1 MTHVVTSVTTSIFGN
16 NFSFEN
22 KIGCYLLARR
32 SPSGSCTG
40 HMRHLQRKPQ
50 LLAAHEGRRRAP
62 KQRWPADPRCMPGLC
77 HRVLGRDR
85 PPAFVTV
92 MPARE
97 PKTRTSALHTTAG
110 PNART
115 STSIVSPTTCKS
127 VVAGLSPRSRDD
139 TALSGLLNENE
150 GGGYKGGAGA
160 DQAAFRP

>member
-1 MTHVVTSVTTSIFGN
+1 MKKFFCAVLKSSLVFTFRRNILIAGVVLKSILIFDTISLGILN
-16 NFSFEN
+16 
-22 KIGCYLLARR
+22 I
-32 SPSGSCTG
+32 
-40 HMRHLQRKPQ
+40 HQ
-50 LLAAHEGRRRAP
+50 LLALHEGRRRAP
-62 KQRWPADPRCMPGLC
+62 KQRWPADPCCMPGLY

-139 TALSGLLNENE
+139 TALAGLRNGNQ
-150 GGGYKGGAGA
+150 GGGLNGVAGA
-160 DQAAFRP
+160 DEAAAQP